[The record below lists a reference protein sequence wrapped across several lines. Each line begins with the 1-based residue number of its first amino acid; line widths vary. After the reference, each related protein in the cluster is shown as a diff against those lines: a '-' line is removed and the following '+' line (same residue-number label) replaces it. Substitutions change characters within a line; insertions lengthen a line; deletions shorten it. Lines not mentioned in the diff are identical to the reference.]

1 MKLLFK
7 IALAI
12 VLLAIVIGCEESTTP
27 TKEPSV
33 NLIGELE
40 SRYVNTISAT
50 KMNELLQLNE
60 VDSIKIVRT
69 RILLS
74 NMKLFIDSTDT
85 NLGKIVKTEPFV
97 FDINETNGTVSL
109 FTSSVPSGKYEKIK
123 FEFHRFSTNEANQLA
138 IDPVFMDFATAERY
152 SVLIEGITYKDG
164 NPTLFYFKAQTTAN
178 LSLKFDPSLN
188 LTDNSVNTIALQLN
202 PNLYFKKWELILD
215 PNDPK
220 NSNDIENTLINTIK
234 AIKK

>member
-12 VLLAIVIGCEESTTP
+12 VLLAIVYGCEDSTSPSKDP
-27 TKEPSV
+27 TI
-33 NLIGELE
+33 NLVGELE
-40 SRYVNTISAT
+40 SRYVNKVFADKI
-50 KMNELLQLNE
+50 NELLQLNE

-74 NMKLFIDSTDT
+74 NMKLFIDSSDS
-85 NLGKIVKTEPFV
+85 NLGKVVKTGPFV
-97 FDINETNGTVSL
+97 FDINETSGSVSL
-109 FTSSVPSGKYEKIK
+109 LTSSVPSGKYEKLK
-123 FEFHRFSTNEANQLA
+123 FEFHRFSSSEASQLSS
-138 IDPVFMDFATAERY
+138 DPIFMDFATADRY
-152 SVLIEGITYKDG
+152 SVLIEGITYKNG

-178 LSLKFDPSLN
+178 LSLKFEPTLN
-188 LTDNSVNTIALQLN
+188 LTDNSVNTIALQIN
-202 PNLYFKKWELILD
+202 PNLFFKKWELILD

-220 NSNDIENTLINTIK
+220 NSKDIENTLVNTIK